1 MQPQFNRAGRKRKQG
16 IRRHPGGQP
25 VDEKINVAA
34 ICIAHPER
42 QGLPQDK
49 RHDMHAGTF
58 LGRLMLQGL
67 LSEEQV
73 EGIRRFA
80 DAARKLQQA
89 IGAPSPNAPAMNL
102 LGGSGGFL
110 ILSPEEIETRQ
121 KDYDD
126 AFCALNKRDHI
137 VSIDGSQTTV
147 PGHKA
152 LRAVSRVGVY
162 GEPLP
167 DGCTFLHLSTG
178 ATVLVHHYGLTTRK
192 NIRYINAR

>member
-1 MQPQFNRAGRKRKQG
+1 MNFKISRAGRKRKQG

-42 QGLPQDK
+42 QALPQDK
-49 RHDMHAGTF
+49 RHDERAGTF

-73 EGIRRFA
+73 EGIRLFA
-80 DAARKLQQA
+80 QAARKLQQA

-110 ILSPEEIETRQ
+110 ILAPEEIEERQ
-121 KDYDD
+121 QAYDD
-126 AFCALNKRDHI
+126 AFCALNKHDHAAE
-137 VSIDGSQTTV
+137 DGSTV

-152 LRAVSRVGVY
+152 LRAVSRVGIY

-167 DGCTFLHLSTG
+167 DGCTFRHLSTG
-178 ATVLVHHYGLTTRK
+178 ATVLVHHYGLTTKRK
-192 NIRYINAR
+192 SVHYINAR

>member
-1 MQPQFNRAGRKRKQG
+1 MPTVKVIRVGRKRKQN

-34 ICIAHPER
+34 ICIVHPER
-42 QGLPQDK
+42 QGLPPAK
-49 RHDMHAGTF
+49 RHDERAGTF

-73 EGIRRFA
+73 EGIRLFA
-80 DAARKLQQA
+80 QAARRLQQA
-89 IGAPSPNAPAMNL
+89 VGAPKPNAQAMNL
-102 LGGSGGFL
+102 LGSSGCFL
-110 ILSPEEIETRQ
+110 ILSPEEIETRR

-126 AFCALNKRDHI
+126 AFCALNSHDHK
-137 VSIDGSQTTV
+137 DEEGYTV

-152 LRAVSRVGVY
+152 LRAVSRVGIY
-162 GEPLP
+162 GEGIP
-167 DGCTFLHLSTG
+167 DGCTFRHLSTG

-192 NIRYINAR
+192 NFRYNNAT

>member
-1 MQPQFNRAGRKRKQG
+1 MNFQISRAGRKRKMG

-49 RHDMHAGTF
+49 RLDMHAGTF

-80 DAARKLQQA
+80 QAARKLQQA

-110 ILSPEEIETRQ
+110 ILSPEEVEDRQ
-121 KDYDD
+121 RAYDD
-126 AFCALNKRDHI
+126 AFCALNRQDHI
-137 VSIDGSQTTV
+137 AEDGSTV
-147 PGHKA
+147 PGHKV
-152 LRAVSRVGVY
+152 LRAVSRVGIY
-162 GEPLP
+162 GEGLP
-167 DGCTFLHLSTG
+167 DGCTFRHLSTG
-178 ATVLVHHYGLTTRK
+178 ATVLVQHYGLTTRRK
-192 NIRYINAR
+192 SVYYINSR